1 MGRQLTE
8 RQKAMRQAAFDY
20 LHFLT
25 DQEMRVERLVDRRLA
40 ELQPQIE
47 QLIEDKLKK
56 QQPP

>member
-25 DQEMRVERLVDRRLA
+25 DQEMRVERLVDRKLA

>member
-1 MGRQLTE
+1 
-8 RQKAMRQAAFDY
+8 MRQAAFDY